1 MCVADSLT
9 VNVKVSINQNI
20 TGLIGNNNT
29 SLTCVF
35 IKEANKRLTGIEV
48 IAKNKTEDFKDGK
61 PIAIFVPNKPA
72 ILHLYGQYLT
82 GRVTLTNITSTS
94 TNATLTFKEL
104 KCDDERD
111 YLCKYTYKDKYG
123 SISSEKSQPTRIS
136 VHVMSSKPDHI
147 SSIIVA
153 STTEMQG
160 STSSIYKTTL
170 SSQKGDSF
178 SIPSSIE
185 TVTKTQL
192 PSNDNLPLVYNEEDN
207 VMFTCTGNIGNPPG
221 KFIWQKTF
229 SQGKTPIVYSN
240 ETTYIEEIPGTC
252 SFNGTSHLTV
262 KIYAEDIKA
271 KIRCFEES
279 QANETDMYLETEP
292 FDVLFQINHVDI
304 NKQPNLQQYDTKTDN
319 ITLSCKFKGIG
330 NPQPSYV
337 WFKEGKNNS
346 ILSNKS
352 VYVIENVI
360 RKNSGVYICE
370 VYNIIDDIHYRKSNS
385 MGIHIVYVDELPSST
400 DSSLLKIV
408 IVYMIPVVCVV
419 LFIGICVAV
428 IKHFC
433 IRPKKKETE
442 ETYYQTLSHDGITVN
457 AEYTSVIHTNNT
469 YVGEAKDDLVCSNG
483 KERNENNSRNR
494 DELLTGYL
502 TCMPTTGSTSV
513 NDPDNYDDVIASD
526 QTVVYDE
533 INQERT
539 LNTEVSKAYKSIST
553 DHGDHYDI
561 IDVAMQSSVNDG

>member
-1 MCVADSLT
+1 MDVILHFPYSYLYIYSLLATCTCIYKPVDSLT

-20 TGLIGNNNT
+20 TGLIGNNDT

-35 IKEANKRLTGIEV
+35 INEANKRLTGVEV

-61 PIAIFVPNKPA
+61 PIAIFEPNQPA
-72 ILHLYGQYLT
+72 ILHFNGQYLT

-111 YLCKYTYKDKYG
+111 YLCKCNYKDIYG
-123 SISSEKSQPTRIS
+123 SALPPEKSQPTRIS
-136 VHVMSSKPDHI
+136 VH
-147 SSIIVA
+147 
-153 STTEMQG
+153 
-160 STSSIYKTTL
+160 
-170 SSQKGDSF
+170 
-178 SIPSSIE
+178 
-185 TVTKTQL
+185 
-192 PSNDNLPLVYNEEDN
+192 
-207 VMFTCTGNIGNPPG
+207 
-221 KFIWQKTF
+221 
-229 SQGKTPIVYSN
+229 
-240 ETTYIEEIPGTC
+240 EEIPGKC
-252 SFNGTSHLTV
+252 SFKGTSHLMV

-271 KIRCFEES
+271 TIRCFEKS
-279 QANETDMYLETEP
+279 QANETDSFLETEP

-360 RKNSGVYICE
+360 RNNSGVYICE

-385 MGIHIVYVDELPSST
+385 VGIHIVYVDELPSST

-408 IVYMIPVVCVV
+408 IGNYVDDIDVNC
-419 LFIGICVAV
+419 G
-428 IKHFC
+428 
-433 IRPKKKETE
+433 ETE

-539 LNTEVSKAYKSIST
+539 LNTELSKAYKSIST

-561 IDVAMQSSVNDG
+561 INVAMQSSVNDG